1 MLNISSVLAFCKS
14 RLKPIPASQILNM
27 KFFYLVFIN
36 SIFYCII
43 VIMPYMP
50 SSYGFISIAKL
61 CGLNFVL
68 FYALFYILF
77 RIHYKAFIYMQ
88 NLLVWC
94 SVIIGIVAIFLLL
107 QFNTLFS
114 SVVIGVILNTNLQE
128 SLEFLQFYMDTK
140 TICVLCAFLIVSLVV
155 LRFKGAIILGAKTA
169 AMLFVCAVL
178 GLVLYFW
185 RHNIYVLLPKN
196 EILRTI
202 DVVYNG
208 IITQSQMIAQYK
220 ELDNILSDTFSRI
233 SMGGGQY
240 ITTNAKSIPNV
251 VLIIGESTQRNYM
264 SLYGYPLKT
273 TPNLDTLAESKDLFV
288 FSDVISP
295 HSHTDPSLAKALTFS
310 NYENTQTKW
319 FYKQNIIDIM
329 KIAGYKTF
337 WISNQEAISIYG
349 NAPQAI
355 ASRADEKKYTSI
367 MDSYSTFN
375 LDGQILPLL
384 HALKA
389 KQSQSKQDNNFSF
402 YVLHL
407 MGTHSGYANR
417 YPSSFSA
424 FSPQTL
430 SKHSLDTMANGTLL
444 TSKQAKT
451 KSTYINA
458 IFYND
463 YIVSEIIKSF
473 KDDEAIIFYFSD
485 HGDEVYDFRDFAGH
499 SESMV
504 SRYML
509 EIPFMIYI
517 TPKLRQTQP
526 KLLQQIKTAQN
537 LPFMNDDFIHS
548 FLDILGINTLDS
560 DKERSIFSKEFN
572 AKRARLI
579 GGYDY
584 DRELHQ
590 ESLFEAPDKI
600 WLHRCDEPKKF
611 KDFKDK
617 FANVEI
623 DVHFLNDGKGEG
635 RFDVGHD
642 GAQKSIGLRLE
653 DMLKIITARDM
664 QNLHLQDFNGGG
676 Q

>member
-1 MLNISSVLAFCKS
+1 M
-14 RLKPIPASQILNM
+14 
-27 KFFYLVFIN
+27 
-36 SIFYCII
+36 
-43 VIMPYMP
+43 
-50 SSYGFISIAKL
+50 
-61 CGLNFVL
+61 
-68 FYALFYILF
+68 
-77 RIHYKAFIYMQ
+77 
-88 NLLVWC
+88 
-94 SVIIGIVAIFLLL
+94 
-107 QFNTLFS
+107 
-114 SVVIGVILNTNLQE
+114 
-128 SLEFLQFYMDTK
+128 
-140 TICVLCAFLIVSLVV
+140 
-155 LRFKGAIILGAKTA
+155 
-169 AMLFVCAVL
+169 
-178 GLVLYFW
+178 
-185 RHNIYVLLPKN
+185 
-196 EILRTI
+196 
-202 DVVYNG
+202 
-208 IITQSQMIAQYK
+208 
-220 ELDNILSDTFSRI
+220 
-233 SMGGGQY
+233 
-240 ITTNAKSIPNV
+240 

-273 TPNLDTLAESKDLFV
+273 TPNLDALAESKDLFV

-384 HALKA
+384 HTLKA

-458 IFYND
+458 ILYND

-611 KDFKDK
+611 EDFKDK

-676 Q
+676 GNNIDSIKTKNRAKIWLDFKNLDSSNAKSALSILKNLCKTYNIPHQNIIIESSNHEQLGAFKQSGFYTSYYVPYYAKNDLSNNATQIRKHIQNIIDSDNVNAISFAYYLYDFIKAQKFMKNGKDFPLLTWNEGADIRSNMQTNAFYDPQVKVILAGVKGKYR

>member
-233 SMGGGQY
+233 SMGGGN
-240 ITTNAKSIPNV
+240 I
-251 VLIIGESTQRNYM
+251 
-264 SLYGYPLKT
+264 SLLMP
-273 TPNLDTLAESKDLFV
+273 
-288 FSDVISP
+288 
-295 HSHTDPSLAKALTFS
+295 KAFPM
-310 NYENTQTKW
+310 W
-319 FYKQNIIDIM
+319 F
-329 KIAGYKTF
+329 
-337 WISNQEAISIYG
+337 
-349 NAPQAI
+349 
-355 ASRADEKKYTSI
+355 
-367 MDSYSTFN
+367 
-375 LDGQILPLL
+375 
-384 HALKA
+384 
-389 KQSQSKQDNNFSF
+389 
-402 YVLHL
+402 
-407 MGTHSGYANR
+407 
-417 YPSSFSA
+417 
-424 FSPQTL
+424 
-430 SKHSLDTMANGTLL
+430 
-444 TSKQAKT
+444 
-451 KSTYINA
+451 
-458 IFYND
+458 
-463 YIVSEIIKSF
+463 
-473 KDDEAIIFYFSD
+473 
-485 HGDEVYDFRDFAGH
+485 
-499 SESMV
+499 
-504 SRYML
+504 
-509 EIPFMIYI
+509 
-517 TPKLRQTQP
+517 
-526 KLLQQIKTAQN
+526 
-537 LPFMNDDFIHS
+537 
-548 FLDILGINTLDS
+548 
-560 DKERSIFSKEFN
+560 
-572 AKRARLI
+572 
-579 GGYDY
+579 
-584 DRELHQ
+584 
-590 ESLFEAPDKI
+590 
-600 WLHRCDEPKKF
+600 
-611 KDFKDK
+611 
-617 FANVEI
+617 
-623 DVHFLNDGKGEG
+623 
-635 RFDVGHD
+635 
-642 GAQKSIGLRLE
+642 
-653 DMLKIITARDM
+653 
-664 QNLHLQDFNGGG
+664 
-676 Q
+676 